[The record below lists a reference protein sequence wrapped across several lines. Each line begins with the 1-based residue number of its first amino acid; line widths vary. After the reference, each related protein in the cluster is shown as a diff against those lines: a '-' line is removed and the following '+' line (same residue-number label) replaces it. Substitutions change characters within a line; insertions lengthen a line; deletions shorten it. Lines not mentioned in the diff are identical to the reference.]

1 MSNQEG
7 SEENLVEEIEYK
19 GHKITIV
26 MKEGRRELRLEEE
39 RRAVERDDDTESYHS
54 PDLPYMTFPS
64 LQELGK
70 AMVDQG
76 LGRAAEDE

>member
-7 SEENLVEEIEYK
+7 SQENLVEEIEYK

-39 RRAVERDDDTESYHS
+39 RRAVERDDDTESYRS

-76 LGRAAEDE
+76 LGGAAEDE